1 MRRRGASAYRDAVRQ
16 LAGCRFIEAHEAVK
30 GTRAEKPVV
39 DLIVTMTGHIN
50 ELSRLQDRLDN
61 VLDYYGLD
69 EPTAD
74 QVYEAWECDN
84 RRPAPAAGPR
94 AQDDETKEQ
103 T

>member
-16 LAGCRFIEAHEAVK
+16 LSGCRFIEAHAAVK

-50 ELSRLQDRLDN
+50 ELSRLQDRLDD

-69 EPTAD
+69 EPTSD
-74 QVYEAWECDN
+74 QVYDAWELES
-84 RRPAPAAGPR
+84 RVLTPGAR
-94 AQDDETKEQ
+94 DEENTDG
-103 T
+103 